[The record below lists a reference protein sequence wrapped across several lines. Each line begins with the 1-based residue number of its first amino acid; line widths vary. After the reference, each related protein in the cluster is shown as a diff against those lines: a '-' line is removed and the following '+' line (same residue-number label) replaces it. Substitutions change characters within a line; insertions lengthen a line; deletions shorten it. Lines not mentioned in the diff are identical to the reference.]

1 MQLIDKL
8 APFVNEINYIAHRCN
23 LAAQTFSKLSL
34 VAKIEVLLQF
44 MYVYFTHS
52 FKKHMELTKLVEIL
66 ETKGGKIFYN
76 VKT

>member
-1 MQLIDKL
+1 VQLIDKH

-23 LAAQTFSKLSL
+23 LATQNFL
-34 VAKIEVLLQF
+34 AKIEVLLRS

-52 FKKHMELTKLVEIL
+52 FKRHMELAKLVEIL
-66 ETKGGKIFYN
+66 ETKGGKILYN